1 MSKDHVSNKKNG
13 LCLLEVMVAM
23 AVLLV
28 GVLGTMSFRYH
39 CALNSRKADAH
50 NNAVRLGAMLLEGWK
65 GTGAEDDFDAVAMFS
80 SDIAISTST
89 NSPAAASGFYELDR
103 YHINNDEMNYYATLS
118 YKDADAAT
126 PKILNVSVY
135 WLNNNQSG
143 VIGTGAQSIR
153 ITKYAH
159 SP

>member
-1 MSKDHVSNKKNG
+1 MSNKHVSNQSG

-50 NNAVRLGAMLLEGWK
+50 NSAVRLGGMLLEGWK
-65 GTGAEDDFDAVAMFS
+65 GTGAEDDFDAPAMFS
-80 SDIAISTST
+80 SDITISTS
-89 NSPAAASGFYELDR
+89 NVSPAPASGFYELGR
-103 YHINNDEMNYYATLS
+103 YHIVNDQMNYYSTLS
-118 YKDADAAT
+118 YKDADATT
-126 PKILNVSVY
+126 PRILNVSVY

-143 VIGTGAQSIR
+143 AIGTDAQSIR